1 MKSDASAPPPPDSH
15 QGPSLASVRD
25 SIAQIVETLIGASE
39 SVELDAPLLDS
50 GLDSLGATELVRQIS
65 EMYVPLASTVV
76 FEHSSVVTL
85 AKHVHQ
91 ELNKVKFSTSGQ
103 QLKSTKI
110 APAQVESQWPGSES
124 SDDDTNIDENEGFDP
139 ASREASVCIS
149 GVACLFPGGSAGPNA
164 FWQHV
169 SHARSAS
176 SKVPF
181 DRWDCDAMAAWMP
194 SMPDPVKRAS
204 SYGAFVQQGLQHFD
218 CERYGIS
225 PAEAAAMDPQQ
236 RVVLDMVRL
245 ALLDAGFDPDSLRGS
260 NTGVYLAITQA
271 MAPQKADAGG
281 AAFDQ
286 VPSVYAA
293 NSASVSSAA
302 GRVSFVFDFHGPCA
316 AYDTACSS
324 SLVATEA
331 AYRDI
336 AGGRCD
342 VAVVAA
348 VNLLLNP
355 QGNIVT
361 ANAGMLSP
369 TGASF

>member
-1 MKSDASAPPPPDSH
+1 M
-15 QGPSLASVRD
+15 RD
-25 SIAQIVETLIGASE
+25 W
-39 SVELDAPLLDS
+39 
-50 GLDSLGATELVRQIS
+50 GLDSV
-65 EMYVPLASTVV
+65 
-76 FEHSSVVTL
+76 SVY
-85 AKHVHQ
+85 
-91 ELNKVKFSTSGQ
+91 
-103 QLKSTKI
+103 
-110 APAQVESQWPGSES
+110 S
-124 SDDDTNIDENEGFDP
+124 SDSDAANDQSSGNNSI
-139 ASREASVCIS
+139 CIT
-149 GVACLFPGGSAGPNA
+149 GVACLFPGGSAGPDA
-164 FWQHV
+164 FWKHV

-181 DRWDCDAMAAWMP
+181 DRWDCDAVAAWMP
-194 SMPDPVKRAS
+194 SMPDPVKHAS
-204 SYGAFVQQGLQHFD
+204 SYGAFVRQGLQHFD

-245 ALLDAGFDPDSLRGS
+245 ALLDAGLDPDSLRGS

-271 MAPQKADAGG
+271 MAPSNPDVGG

-331 AYRDI
+331 AYRDL

-369 TGASF
+369 TGASCALYHVLFSSCP